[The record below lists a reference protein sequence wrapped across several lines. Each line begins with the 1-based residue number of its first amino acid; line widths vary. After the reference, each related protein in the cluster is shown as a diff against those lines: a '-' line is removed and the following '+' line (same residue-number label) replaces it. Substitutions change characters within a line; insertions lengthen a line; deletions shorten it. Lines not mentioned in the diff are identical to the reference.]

1 MAEQNEKE
9 TEKRRRLSAEDK
21 AKIMSMVLLEG
32 RSISAVADEYRI
44 SPNKILGW
52 RKELIEGAAGIFAQ
66 KRPDITEK
74 AQQRKIDALEKTLAD
89 KDAVIADIAQE
100 NLALKKKLTGR
111 P

>member
-9 TEKRRRLSAEDK
+9 TEKRRRLNAEDK

-32 RSISAVADEYRI
+32 RSVSDVADEYRI

-52 RKELIEGAAGIFAQ
+52 RKELIECAAGIFAQ

>member
-1 MAEQNEKE
+1 MAEQNENG
-9 TEKRRRLSAEDK
+9 TEKRRRLSAGDK
-21 AKIMSMVLLEG
+21 ARIMSMILLEG
-32 RSISAVADEYRI
+32 KSVSDVADEYRI
-44 SPNKILGW
+44 SPNKILNW

-100 NLALKKKLTGR
+100 NLVLKKKLTGR

>member
-1 MAEQNEKE
+1 MAEENKLEKQ
-9 TEKRRRLSAEDK
+9 KRRRLSAEDK
-21 AKIMSMVLLEG
+21 VKILSEILLKG
-32 RSISAVADEYRI
+32 RGLSELADEYKI
-44 SPNKILGW
+44 HPNKILEW
-52 RKELIEGAAGIFAQ
+52 RKVLFESATGIFEQ